1 MASDVLLVPV
11 VCREKKEDSYTKVG
25 QIITIKQR
33 RLSDSHN
40 KRQTYPQLSHLS
52 KVIKLHNKITH
63 RGYHGPHPL
72 DSARN

>member
-1 MASDVLLVPV
+1 MASGVLLVPV

-40 KRQTYPQLSHLS
+40 
-52 KVIKLHNKITH
+52 
-63 RGYHGPHPL
+63 
-72 DSARN
+72 SAKHTLKQAISVK